1 VFSTTGVA
9 PIQIF
14 DPITGLPVNGAFIG
28 QQQRNSMPDVV
39 ANVRVDQPW
48 GSAQLSGLVH
58 QVSTVGATIP
68 GPLLGPVPPFGVLAG
83 NAFAGATFTGFRPDT
98 EYGFAIQGGVK
109 VNLPMIA
116 PGDLL
121 YLQAAYARGCLD
133 CTVGGAWVLGGATAA
148 GGGFPGTLGRF
159 GFNTAE
165 GFIDPLSNEIELTRS
180 WNVLAGFLHYWTPQ
194 LRSGFSVAYSKID
207 FPSVVGS
214 FVGGGLNPVFGPTG
228 ALTTTGV
235 VRDWN
240 MINAAAN
247 LIWSPVRDLDI
258 GVEVTYDRIRLS
270 GAPVSDLNKCGGVAV
285 FAAGTFGVG
294 TPAIACPF
302 TTKSEDEWRGRL
314 RIQRSF

>member
-1 VFSTTGVA
+1 
-9 PIQIF
+9 
-14 DPITGLPVNGAFIG
+14 
-28 QQQRNSMPDVV
+28 
-39 ANVRVDQPW
+39 
-48 GSAQLSGLVH
+48 LS
-58 QVSTVGATIP
+58 
-68 GPLLGPVPPFGVLAG
+68 
-83 NAFAGATFTGFRPDT
+83 
-98 EYGFAIQGGVK
+98 
-109 VNLPMIA
+109 
-116 PGDLL
+116 
-121 YLQAAYARGCLD
+121 
-133 CTVGGAWVLGGATAA
+133 
-148 GGGFPGTLGRF
+148 
-159 GFNTAE
+159 
-165 GFIDPLSNEIELTRS
+165 RS

-270 GAPVSDLNKCGGVAV
+270 GAPVSDLNKCGGLAV
-285 FAAGTFGVG
+285 FPAGFFGVG
-294 TPAIACPF
+294 TPATACPF